1 MKLAE
6 ALIEKKALEDKQY
19 ELIERFRQ
27 SVKIQEGE
35 TSYEDCEA
43 ILNELEMCYQ
53 QSNHLLKKIT
63 RTNQM
68 VTIEGK
74 TLVECLIDRKTIATQ
89 RDSMQKLYHYMT
101 EKDYRISRAE
111 IKTVLM
117 MNPVEVNKKINQ
129 LSKELRLLDTKIQEK
144 NWTVDL
150 IE

>member
-35 TSYEDCEA
+35 NSFEDCTALLE
-43 ILNELEMCYQ
+43 ELENVHQMA
-53 QSNHLLKKIT
+53 NELLKKIT
-63 RTNQM
+63 KTNQL
-68 VTIEGK
+68 VKIGDK
-74 TLVECLIDRKTIATQ
+74 TLVECLIDRKTLATE
-89 RDSMQKLYHYMT
+89 RDSLQKLYHYMT

-111 IKTVLM
+111 IKTILT
-117 MNPVEVNKKINQ
+117 MNPVELNKKINH
-129 LSKELRLLDTKIQEK
+129 LAKELRMLDAKIQEK

-150 IE
+150 MG